1 MAAGE
6 FPKWP
11 EHRRRTLGRVSAH
24 RRLLVVVY
32 TSTDGGTWTA
42 MGAAV
47 TGTGVTSIFDSTA
60 EWIIGA
66 RGTYSPNTIG
76 SNLNGTV
83 YEVDVRSGIGGY
95 SVLPR
100 LPEAWPIYSSDSG
113 GIAVVQIVGSPALH
127 VVNSSHPGAGITYF
141 TAGDRL
147 SRMTPD
153 YGQVGVIFSTSH
165 NETKRAGDF
174 PAVLQ
179 PHHGDQGTAPAR
191 AGSDHHPEPADR
203 PAHRHPDRGARRPQ
217 RRDPHVRRTER
228 LQHHRRVPG
237 VPDERLPAVVAHRHG
252 GWRAPRRAG
261 RKQGL
266 GRRGDLRRPPAF
278 VARLQPPSA

>member
-1 MAAGE
+1 M
-6 FPKWP
+6 
-11 EHRRRTLGRVSAH
+11 
-24 RRLLVVVY
+24 VVY

-174 PAVLQ
+174 PAQFSSLI
-179 PHHGDQGTAPAR
+179 TATKAR
-191 AGSDHHPEPADR
+191 LPRAQVAITTQNPQIAPRTDTQIAEHAGRNAAILTFAAQNGYSTIDAYRAFLTSGSPLSSLIATADGVHPVEPAGNKVWGD
-203 PAHRHPDRGARRPQ
+203 AAIYAARQ
-217 RRDPHVRRTER
+217 R
-228 LQHHRRVPG
+228 
-237 VPDERLPAVVAHRHG
+237 
-252 GWRAPRRAG
+252 
-261 RKQGL
+261 
-266 GRRGDLRRPPAF
+266 
-278 VARLQPPSA
+278 S